1 MDLTKRMTDRS
12 RRVLRLA
19 EGHAC
24 RLGHDAVEPEHLLLG
39 LADKTA
45 GVAANVLLI
54 LGADPVSLRCE
65 VEARRPKV
73 KSRCTN
79 QPPWSR
85 DTEKVLA
92 WAVDELEPLGHN
104 YVGTEHLIL
113 GLTRLSEGVCTQVL
127 KALGIGATAIR
138 RETYSILGHD
148 A

>member
-1 MDLTKRMTDRS
+1 MTDRS

-39 LADKTA
+39 LADETD

-54 LGADPVSLRCE
+54 LGADPASLRRE
-65 VEARRPKV
+65 VEARRPRV
-73 KSRCTN
+73 KATAPT

-92 WAVDELEPLGHN
+92 WAVQELEPLGHN
-104 YVGTEHLIL
+104 YVGTEHLVL

-127 KALGIGATAIR
+127 KALGTEAAAIR